1 MLYLFSGDDSK
12 NKVLNYEKFLQS
24 LSKKEGIS
32 FSDIFFINRNDFNPM
47 QIESFY
53 SGSSLFSALSVI
65 VFKNIFEYE
74 ETRSFVLD
82 KLKQMSESDNYFI
95 FLEGKL
101 NKPIIDAFKK
111 AMPAGRQVEAKRVQ
125 INVFELPK
133 AKLEKFDNFLVAN
146 AFSNK
151 DKLNT
156 WIYFRQAID
165 AGVNMEEII
174 GVLFWKIKDMLLKN
188 NFSKFSS
195 LQLQTF
201 ASRISY
207 LLPEARKAGVDAESA
222 LEKFLLEA
230 F

>member
-12 NKVLNYEKFLQS
+12 NKILNYEKFIKS
-24 LSKKEGIS
+24 LLAQTGVLP
-32 FSDIFFINRNDFNPM
+32 SDIFFINRNDFNPI

-53 SGSSLFSALSVI
+53 SGASLFSALSVI
-65 VFKNIFEYE
+65 VFQNIFEYE
-74 ETRSFVLD
+74 ETRDFVLD
-82 KLKQMSESDNYFI
+82 KLKQMGESDNLFI

-101 NKPIIDAFKK
+101 NKLILDAFKK
-111 AMPAGRQVEAKRVQ
+111 AMPTGRQVGVKRAQ

-133 AKLEKFDNFLVAN
+133 QKLEKYDNFLVAN
-146 AFSNK
+146 AFANK

-156 WIYFRQAID
+156 WIYFRQAMD
-165 AGVNMEEII
+165 AGVIMEEII

-188 NFSKFSS
+188 NFSKFSPE
-195 LQLQTF
+195 QLKTF

-207 LLPEARKAGVDAESA
+207 LLPEARKQGRDAESA
-222 LEKFLLEA
+222 FEQFLLEA